1 MFAIDE
7 EKLRELNYATRSS
20 MTITC
25 QICDKQYPIDKN
37 FAFCPECRKRLKH
50 LLYGTG
56 KPEKDY
62 KQLEDI
68 IG

>member
-7 EKLRELNYATRSS
+7 NKLRELNEQINEN
-20 MTITC
+20 MKLTC
-25 QICDKQYPIDKN
+25 PICCKKYPVGEN
-37 FAFCPECRKRLKH
+37 SVFCFECRKRLKH
-50 LLYGTG
+50 LLYGE
-56 KPEKDY
+56 PEKDY

>member
-7 EKLRELNYATRSS
+7 EKLRELNEKINGD
-20 MTITC
+20 MKLTC
-25 QICDKQYPIDKN
+25 PICCKKYPVGEN
-37 FAFCPECRKRLKH
+37 SVFCFECRKRLKH

-56 KPEKDY
+56 KPDKDY

>member
-1 MFAIDE
+1 MFAFDE
-7 EKLRELNYATRSS
+7 EKLRDLNDAARQR
-20 MTITC
+20 MMLTC
-25 QICDKQYPIDKN
+25 QICGAQYPIDKN